1 MINSFSGGYR
11 FLSNFFF
18 SPVVLDDIEY
28 RTVEHAYQAAKTH
41 DLAMR
46 TRICLADTPGEAKR
60 LGRKVVLR
68 PEWET
73 VKLDV
78 MYWLVQQKF
87 SNPALKR
94 LLLATGE
101 AELIEGNSWGDTF
114 WGVSKGVGE
123 NHLGRILMRVR
134 DALRLV

>member
-46 TRICLADTPGEAKR
+46 TRIRLADTPGEAKR